1 MIQNLIASKSYMP
14 TLYLPTAY
22 LKIFAWLKKKINFHY
37 AREKLIFSDGGQV
50 YLDYYP
56 KNFANLE
63 LPILII
69 IPGLNGGSGESYV
82 GFAALEAE
90 KKGFRSIVYNRRGFE
105 GIELTGRYILSWPR
119 IEDFDEVIAE
129 IRKKCPTSKIFTMGF
144 SMGSNFTQFYL
155 GVKGKNGERVQI
167 TASVTVSPPHN
178 LARASCKADNNNLV
192 RKALLKNCM
201 DLISN
206 NKDSEVLKIAVQE
219 KGLNLKEISNSKTLR
234 DFDTR
239 FTAKMVDLTNCDE
252 YYNSI
257 SGHNRLE
264 YVSIPVLSIS
274 SRHDPVVD
282 HSGFEA
288 AKVMANANIFQVIVN
303 NGGHVEYSHG
313 WSNRHWAVSAGLD
326 YLIMVDQGK
335 IVAL

>member
-1 MIQNLIASKSYMP
+1 M
-14 TLYLPTAY
+14 
-22 LKIFAWLKKKINFHY
+22 
-37 AREKLIFSDGGQV
+37 
-50 YLDYYP
+50 
-56 KNFANLE
+56 
-63 LPILII
+63 
-69 IPGLNGGSGESYV
+69 
-82 GFAALEAE
+82 
-90 KKGFRSIVYNRRGFE
+90 
-105 GIELTGRYILSWPR
+105 
-119 IEDFDEVIAE
+119 
-129 IRKKCPTSKIFTMGF
+129 
-144 SMGSNFTQFYL
+144 
-155 GVKGKNGERVQI
+155 
-167 TASVTVSPPHN
+167 
-178 LARASCKADNNNLV
+178 ARASCKADNNNLV

-201 DLISN
+201 DLITN
-206 NKDSEVLKIAVQE
+206 NKYLEVLKIAVQE

-257 SGHNRLE
+257 SGHKRLE

-274 SRHDPVVD
+274 SRHDPVVEN
-282 HSGFEA
+282 SGFEA

-313 WSNRHWAVSAGLD
+313 WSNRHWAVAAGLD